1 MSFTTFI
8 LQSHFQSFKSLSEK
22 WLRRRC
28 LFADVCFL
36 LVVYVGMTLFV
47 AEMEDGRSATLQRL
61 CCFARCSTVALSIPC
76 HPTTATEESYWR
88 WRWRCTLITN
98 HIDSVLLI
106 FHQRTAI
113 FICLTSSCFSAFSAL
128 TLLVGRQEGHP
139 ACKNWVVR
147 YWRGYLSGVRCKWFA
162 YGLADA
168 TATPS
173 SLAPVKSTVVYLS
186 GLVYLSG
193 ASLSK

>member
-1 MSFTTFI
+1 MATKTVSVC
-8 LQSHFQSFKSLSEK
+8 
-22 WLRRRC
+22 RC
-28 LFADVCFL
+28 LFFACSLCRNDPFCCRD
-36 LVVYVGMTLFV
+36 G
-47 AEMEDGRSATLQRL
+47 GRSFCDATATLLL
-61 CCFARCSTVALSIPC
+61 CKMFCCCAIHTVPSHDCHRRKLLALKVKMYSDHKP
-76 HPTTATEESYWR
+76 YR
-88 WRWRCTLITN
+88 QCTVDISPKN
-98 HIDSVLLI
+98 I
-106 FHQRTAI
+106 AI